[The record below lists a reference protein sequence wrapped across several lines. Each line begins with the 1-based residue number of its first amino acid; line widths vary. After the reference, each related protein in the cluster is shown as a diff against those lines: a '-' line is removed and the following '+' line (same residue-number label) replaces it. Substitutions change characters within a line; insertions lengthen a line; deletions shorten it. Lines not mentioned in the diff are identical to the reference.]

1 MQQLTLIST
10 PPLLV
15 NRSASG
21 SRSTSTPNT
30 DTPSGMYTQR
40 QFLACATLDGRVLS
54 WRVNS
59 AGFDGAEFV
68 KISDMEIRD
77 AFKGFDTSAGI
88 AELRYHP
95 SQDTLTVS
103 TRDGGIFI
111 FDVTPLVTQNKPY
124 VARVSF
130 LHFIHGI

>member
-1 MQQLTLIST
+1 
-10 PPLLV
+10 
-15 NRSASG
+15 
-21 SRSTSTPNT
+21 
-30 DTPSGMYTQR
+30 MYTQR
-40 QFLACATLDGRVLS
+40 QFLACATLDGRVLA

-59 AGFDGAEFV
+59 AGPDGAEFI

-77 AFKGFDTSAGI
+77 AFKGFDSSAGI

-95 SQDTLTVS
+95 SQETLTVS

-124 VARVSF
+124 VVRVSF
-130 LHFIHGI
+130 FHIHSRYLNSLTDGMTHFGMKPEFCGGAASQ